1 MEREEARMERKEEAG
16 PGARGEIRWWR
27 EGGLYQGGG
36 GGESEVRVGVKRKA
50 SRASAT
56 V

>member
-1 MEREEARMERKEEAG
+1 MEREEARMERKEEAE
-16 PGARGEIRWWR
+16 PGARGEIRWWW
-27 EGGLYQGGG
+27 GGG
-36 GGESEVRVGVKRKA
+36 FIKEWGGESEVRVGVKRKA